1 MKLTCHLRGHSVA
14 PRAVQNQGFLF
25 SRCRRCRCDMI
36 RSATSDSSK
45 WTIVPTEFRIAWNG
59 VEPNKMFDPH
69 YYHSL
74 IARIYAVFSSAGDV
88 LFVAMPLLVSR
99 IADVFRKPFKSFFA
113 VKAPRQLIV
122 FAAAPITAKQWR
134 VSAGLGAQQKS
145 IRFECIFEK
154 RAESAAFA

>member
-14 PRAVQNQGFLF
+14 PHAVQNLGFQF

-36 RSATSDSSK
+36 RSTASDSSK
-45 WTIVPTEFRIAWNG
+45 WTIVPPEFRIAWNG

-69 YYHSL
+69 YYLSA
-74 IARIYAVFSSAGDV
+74 ITRIRGIFSSARDA
-88 LFVAMPLLVSR
+88 LFVSLRLTLSS
-99 IADVFRKPFKSFFA
+99 IADVFRIPYKALFA

-122 FAAAPITAKQWR
+122 FASAPITAKQWR
-134 VSAGLGAQQKS
+134 VSAGLGAEQKL

-154 RAESAAFA
+154 RAA